1 MKDLNKVQLTG
12 HVGADPEVRHADNGT
27 VVTKFT
33 VASNRRWT
41 DQQGAAQEETEWFN
55 LVTFNRLAEI
65 AGDYLAKGA
74 HVYCEGRLHTRQ
86 FDDPDT
92 GQKRYW
98 TEVVVNEFLD
108 AFSAADLERMRAL
121 LAEDLVAYVTNASGG
136 EDRVEG
142 RDGYLARLE
151 AMDLPSARFSVV
163 PTQPPVLVDPDRILV
178 MVEVH
183 AERPGR
189 SLENYAAQQIQPEA

>member
-1 MKDLNKVQLTG
+1 VTE
-12 HVGADPEVRHADNGT
+12 PE
-27 VVTKFT
+27 
-33 VASNRRWT
+33 
-41 DQQGAAQEETEWFN
+41 
-55 LVTFNRLAEI
+55 L
-65 AGDYLAKGA
+65 
-74 HVYCEGRLHTRQ
+74 
-86 FDDPDT
+86 
-92 GQKRYW
+92 
-98 TEVVVNEFLD
+98 VVNEFLE
-108 AFSAADLERMRAL
+108 AFSTADFERMRVL

-183 AERPGR
+183 AERGGR
-189 SLENYAAQQIQPEA
+189 SLENYAAHLLRIAEGRITEWRMVDAKPAESDRFWS